1 MNIDRFTE
9 LTSARGASFKVSEV
23 NKKTFEYAL
32 TECRKYIN
40 ERSEQ
45 YRNLE
50 EGRRDKIKELI
61 LRFVNNSKFLVE
73 GFETEDNK
81 LDAAKL
87 IEALT
92 DNIQNYGILTEAMN
106 NPDIFEIRGNGKEI
120 WVEQGGRCQQLRDSN
135 GQIVRFESAEQQET
149 ILRKMLGD
157 VRLSPKDA
165 IVNARTVEG
174 YRLAVVHSSAT
185 GDDPELDV
193 SEEKYHIFVL
203 RKFKKVKMDL
213 GDIAKKK
220 TLSDGMARLLA
231 LFMRGG
237 LTFFTCGPTAS
248 GKSTTNNA
256 IIQYCPPSKR
266 LVLLQNPSEIDARMR
281 DDYGNVIND
290 VIHLEYIE
298 KENPGP
304 HDPTKEKLMEQILRL
319 SPNFIV
325 FGEWRADSEFKLGIQ
340 LGESGHPLNSTLHAE
355 DSEGALKRIQTAYL
369 GGGKDGG
376 AEPADLALANI
387 VGVVNFI
394 IIQHILADGKRRVL
408 QITEVVGI
416 DPNDSNKAILNDI
429 YRYEYRGEPKYD
441 ARGEVIDVPG
451 IHVRCGKI
459 SQRTVNKFHK
469 AGVTESQYAF
479 LLKDPDPEHEVE
491 TYTGEN
497 IRNYG
502 MDTSKWGKD

>member
-1 MNIDRFTE
+1 MDIGRLTE
-9 LTSARGASFKVSEV
+9 IQSGRGATFKVSET
-23 NKKTFEYAL
+23 NTKSYDFIL
-32 TECRKYIN
+32 SDCRKYIN
-40 ERSEQ
+40 ERSEL

-50 EGRRDKIKELI
+50 TGRKEKIKELI
-61 LRFVNNSKFLVE
+61 LAYVNSNKNMVE
-73 GFETEDNK
+73 GFVTEDNT
-81 LDAAKL
+81 LDAARL

-92 DNIQNYGILTEAMN
+92 DSIQNYGKLTEAMD
-106 NPDIFEIRGNGKEI
+106 NPDIFEIRGNGKYI
-120 WVEQGGRCQQLRDSN
+120 KVEQNGTCQDLLDSKGN
-135 GQIVRFESAEQQET
+135 IVVFDSAEEQEI

-185 GDDPELDV
+185 GDDPDDDP
-193 SEEKYHIFVL
+193 SADKYHVFVL

-220 TLSDGMARLLA
+220 TISDNMARLMA
-231 LFMRGG
+231 LFMRGS

-256 IIQYCPPSKR
+256 IIQYCPPDKR
-266 LVLLQNPSEIDARMR
+266 LVLLQNPSEIDARFK
-281 DDYGNVIND
+281 DEYGRVYND

-304 HDPTKEKLMEQILRL
+304 NDPTKEKLMEQILRL

-355 DSEGALKRIQTAYL
+355 DSAGALQRIQTAYL
-369 GGGKDGG
+369 AGNKGGGG
-376 AEPADLALANI
+376 EPADLALANI

-394 IIQHILADGKRRVL
+394 VIQHILADGKRKVL

-416 DPNDSNKAILNDI
+416 DPEDRNKAILNDL
-429 YRYEYRGEPKYD
+429 YRFEYVGKPKYD
-441 ARGEVIDVPG
+441 SKGKVTDIPGVHRRVGKLSARTID
-451 IHVRCGKI
+451 
-459 SQRTVNKFHK
+459 KFNK
-469 AGVTESQYAF
+469 AGVTREQYEF
-479 LLKDPDPEHEVE
+479 LLDDPTADETE

-497 IRNYG
+497 IRNFG
-502 MDTSKWGKD
+502 MNLDGMQDY